1 MEGLIADKK
10 KFHKSCFFC
19 EHCKNKLSL
28 GNFVSLHGH
37 LYCQTH
43 YKQLFKSKGNFEDG
57 FGQGLQRELLAGRDA
72 GNTDHEESDWRY
84 SLSQSSMC
92 SLSDMLDKEA
102 NKPDQSPNKIAVVW
116 PPHATSLKKSFSL
129 DQDVKLVKPVWPPK
143 SETSK
148 SPKHQRR
155 KASQRTTL

>member
-10 KFHKSCFFC
+10 KFHKSCFLC

-37 LYCQTH
+37 LYCQPH
-43 YKQLFKSKGNFEDG
+43 YKQLFKSKGNFKDV
-57 FGQGLQRELLAGRDA
+57 FVQGSQRELLGIRDA
-72 GNTDHEESDWRY
+72 GNTDHDGSDWRY

-92 SLSDMLDKEA
+92 SLSDGFEKEA
-102 NKPDQSPNKIAVVW
+102 NKPDQSPNKISVVW
-116 PPHATSLKKSFSL
+116 PPQTASPKKTFSL

-143 SETSK
+143 SDTSK
-148 SPKHQRR
+148 SLKYQRR
-155 KASQRTTL
+155 KPTQRTTL

>member
-19 EHCKNKLSL
+19 EQCKNKLSL

-37 LYCQTH
+37 LYCQPH
-43 YKQLFKSKGNFEDG
+43 YKQVFNSTGNSEEG
-57 FGQGLQRELLAGRDA
+57 FGQGLQRDLMATRNARNIG
-72 GNTDHEESDWRY
+72 DWRH
-84 SLSQSSMC
+84 SLSQSSIW
-92 SLSDMLDKEA
+92 SLTDTFENA
-102 NKPDQSPNKIAVVW
+102 TNIPDEKLCQNPNKMSVVW
-116 PPHATSLKKSFSL
+116 PPSKTTP
-129 DQDVKLVKPVWPPK
+129 DRKLVKPVWPPK

-155 KASQRTTL
+155 KTSERSTL

>member
-1 MEGLIADKK
+1 
-10 KFHKSCFFC
+10 
-19 EHCKNKLSL
+19 
-28 GNFVSLHGH
+28 
-37 LYCQTH
+37 TH

-57 FGQGLQRELLAGRDA
+57 FGQGLQRELLGGRDA
-72 GNTDHEESDWRY
+72 GNTNHEGSDWRN

-92 SLSDMLDKEA
+92 SLSDAFEKEA
-102 NKPDQSPNKIAVVW
+102 NKPESPNKISVVW
-116 PPHATSLKKSFSL
+116 PPQAASLKKTFSL

-143 SETSK
+143 NETSK

>member
-1 MEGLIADKK
+1 MNYETLLSD
-10 KFHKSCFFC
+10 
-19 EHCKNKLSL
+19 SL

-37 LYCQTH
+37 LYCQPH

-57 FGQGLQRELLAGRDA
+57 FGQGLQRELLGVRDA
-72 GNTDHEESDWRY
+72 GNTDHDALDCRY

-92 SLSDMLDKEA
+92 SLSDVFEEEA
-102 NKPDQSPNKIAVVW
+102 NKPDQSPNKISVAW
-116 PPHATSLKKSFSL
+116 PPQTASPKKTFSL

-148 SPKHQRR
+148 SLKYQRR
-155 KASQRTTL
+155 KPTQRTTL

>member
-37 LYCQTH
+37 LYCQPH
-43 YKQLFKSKGNFEDG
+43 YKQLFKSKGNLEDG
-57 FGQGLQRELLAGRDA
+57 FGQSELPGVRDT
-72 GNTDHEESDWRY
+72 GDKEHEGSDWRY

-92 SLSDMLDKEA
+92 SLSDMLEKDA
-102 NKPDQSPNKIAVVW
+102 NQSPNKISVKW
-116 PPHATSLKKSFSL
+116 PPQTVSHKKTFSL
-129 DQDVKLVKPVWPPK
+129 DENVKLVKPVWPPK
-143 SETSK
+143 SEASR
-148 SPKHQRR
+148 SPKYQRR
-155 KASQRTTL
+155 KTSQRSTI